1 MNRLELCQ
9 RTAELAGI
17 PTASFLTTVNL
28 TGEARRVVRWVD
40 DALEQILQSH
50 LWNFQWEQATVTIQ
64 AGTNA
69 TAGTIPP
76 HRYVRDSAYVGT
88 RKMDDFVP
96 WQVFRTAW
104 ETPLIGNGE
113 PSAWS
118 IRPDKAFVVNSKPLA
133 DLTITVERY
142 RNPVAMTADDD
153 VPPMPTEHHL
163 AIVYKALLLYANF
176 EEAGVTRAT
185 AEEELGRHLSAMGMN
200 ELPSLLEGSALC

>member
-9 RTAELAGI
+9 WTMELAGI
-17 PTASFLTTVNL
+17 PTGSFLTTLNL

-50 LWNFQWEQATVTIQ
+50 RWNFQWEQATVTIL

-69 TAGTIPP
+69 TAGTIPAS
-76 HRYVRDSAYVGT
+76 RYVRDSAYVGT
-88 RKMDDFVP
+88 RKMEDFVP
-96 WQVFRTAW
+96 WDVFRNAW

-118 IRPDKAFVVNSKPLA
+118 IRPDMAFVVNSKPLA
-133 DLTITVERY
+133 DLTITVQRY
-142 RNPVAMTADDD
+142 KNPAAMTADAD

-176 EEAGVTRAT
+176 EEAGVTRAV
-185 AEEELGRHLSAMGMN
+185 AEEELNRHLSAMAWN
-200 ELPSLLEGSALC
+200 HLPPMLDAGPLC